1 MGLLRANT
9 FSNEEV
15 DKTTLEIGE
24 LIPMYSQIHEV
35 ETNDVEEESYG
46 GSEID
51 DIVKKIFVNSMNKIQ
66 HYEIE

>member
-1 MGLLRANT
+1 MESLKVNT

-15 DKTTLEIGE
+15 DWIPLGMNE
-24 LIPMYSQIHEV
+24 LIPVYSQIHEV

-51 DIVKKIFVNSMNKIQ
+51 DIAEKLFSTQ
-66 HYEIE
+66 

>member
-1 MGLLRANT
+1 MGLLKVNT

-15 DKTTLEIGE
+15 DQTPLGMNE

-35 ETNDVEEESYG
+35 VTNDVEEESYG

-51 DIVKKIFVNSMNKIQ
+51 DIVKKFSTQ
-66 HYEIE
+66 